1 MIFVINMLVCLG
13 IALAGG
19 IGAAHYMIKVGSP
32 LTTRHFG
39 PWEVWKDAGRV
50 EADPYTRAHFA
61 TTGQLPT
68 GSRNALYFL
77 AARDSDGKLLAAN
90 CDYAVTGRGPNAL
103 WWSLSAYDT
112 AGQLFPNAAQR
123 FAFSQATV
131 MRAADGTFVI
141 AVSRDAR
148 SGNWLPVTGG
158 GSFKLMLSVYGLE
171 ADGVRVN
178 NDTSDQT
185 GLPAIRKGTCR

>member
-1 MIFVINMLVCLG
+1 VIFLFNLLVCLG
-13 IALAGG
+13 IALFGG
-19 IGAAHYMIKVGSP
+19 LGAAHYMIKFGSP
-32 LTTRHFG
+32 LTTRQFG

-77 AARDSDGKLLAAN
+77 ATRDGDGRSLTAN
-90 CDYAVTGRGPNAL
+90 CDYAVTGRGPRAL
-103 WWSLSAYDT
+103 WWSVSAYDS

-131 MRAADGTFVI
+131 MRAADGNFTI
-141 AVSRDAR
+141 TVSRDAR

-158 GSFKLMLSVYGLE
+158 SSFKLMLSVYGLE
-171 ADGVRVN
+171 
-178 NDTSDQT
+178 SDESRAPAGQT
-185 GLPAIRKGTCR
+185 GLPAIRKGACR

>member
-1 MIFVINMLVCLG
+1 MNIAVCLG

-19 IGAAHYMIKVGSP
+19 LGAAHYLIKVGSP

-77 AARDSDGKLLAAN
+77 AAKDSDGRGLSAG
-90 CDYAVTGRGPNAL
+90 CDYAVTGRGPGAL
-103 WWSLSAYDT
+103 WWSISAYDA

-131 MRAADGTFVI
+131 MRAADGTFAI
-141 AVSRDAR
+141 TVSRDAR
-148 SGNWLPVTGG
+148 SGNWLPVTGSG
-158 GSFKLMLSVYGLE
+158 PLKLMLSVYGLE
-171 ADGVRVN
+171 TDDNRGSAGK
-178 NDTSDQT
+178 T
-185 GLPAIRKGTCR
+185 GLPVIRKGACR